1 MRRLLMLLLFLP
13 TVLAALPPAAR
24 PILET
29 AAQAEMFDLAAKL
42 PADAVVRLDSLCGDT
57 GGLFASLCRREL
69 NAHGVPV
76 FDATRLARAHTELLA
91 RQDDPAFLNSAPPG
105 DFIPPTH
112 IISGEVHFTDESRL
126 GKHRYRVR
134 LLLDAQELVS
144 GVSVWRCDVEQT
156 ARVPVRWWWLPAVFV
171 SSMLLVLGAN
181 VLSRG
186 YLGAPALFVALTADV
201 LFLAWFLFA

>member
-1 MRRLLMLLLFLP
+1 
-13 TVLAALPPAAR
+13 
-24 PILET
+24 
-29 AAQAEMFDLAAKL
+29 MFDLAAKL

-112 IISGEVHFTDESRL
+112 IISGEVHFTENRAWANIATACVCCWRQ
-126 GKHRYRVR
+126 GTGER
-134 LLLDAQELVS
+134 
-144 GVSVWRCDVEQT
+144 VSVWRCDVEQT
-156 ARVPVRWWWLPAVFV
+156 ARVPSVGGGCRRCL
-171 SSMLLVLGAN
+171 
-181 VLSRG
+181 
-186 YLGAPALFVALTADV
+186 
-201 LFLAWFLFA
+201 